1 MKKICMIGIGY
12 VGLPT
17 AAMFAYKGHNVIGYD
32 LNQKAVDALN
42 KGKIII
48 EEPGL
53 LELVEECV
61 NNKKL
66 SASTSCPEDCDVYI
80 IAVPTPINSDKT
92 ADMSYVKNATESILP
107 HLKKGNIVILE
118 STSPPRTVEDL
129 MLPILEKSGL
139 VIGEEL
145 LVAHSPERIL
155 PGNVIEELR
164 TNSRIV
170 GGINEKSSL
179 EVKKVYES
187 IVEAEIFITSST
199 TAEMC
204 KVMENT
210 FRDVNIALAN
220 ELAKISEE
228 LGVNAFEVIE
238 LANKHPRVNIL
249 TPGPG
254 VGGHCIALD
263 PWFIVEKSE
272 NAKIIKQARLIND
285 SMPEFVFNKIK
296 KILNNDFSNK
306 TVSIFGV
313 TYKPNIDDIRES
325 PIIDLLEM
333 LKKEDLNIKICDPHA
348 EEVVKG
354 IANNNNKADIYES
367 IKGSDLLV
375 LGVNHDE
382 FKELDLGKLSELL
395 KGKSI
400 LDTRNF
406 FSLNNFSQQDL
417 NSFNL
422 NNLNYYLL
430 GNNN

>member
-17 AAMFAYKGHNVIGYD
+17 AAMFASKGHKVIGYD
-32 LNQKAVDALN
+32 LNKRAVDALN
-42 KGKIII
+42 KGEIII

-53 LELVEECV
+53 PELVKECV
-61 NNKKL
+61 EKGNL
-66 SASTSCPEDCDVYI
+66 SATTECPDDCDVYI
-80 IAVPTPINSDKT
+80 IAVPTPINEDKT
-92 ADMSYVKNATESILP
+92 ADMSYVESAIKAIVP
-107 HLKKGNIVILE
+107 NLKKGNIVILE

-129 MLPILEKSGL
+129 MLPILKETGL
-139 VIGEEL
+139 KLGEEI

-155 PGNVIEELR
+155 PGRVIEELR

-187 IVEAEIFITSST
+187 IVEGEIFITTST

-228 LGVNAFEVIE
+228 LGVNAFEVIK
-238 LANKHPRVNIL
+238 LANHHPRVNIL
-249 TPGPG
+249 SPGPG

-263 PWFIVEKSE
+263 PWFLVEKSE
-272 NAKIIKQARLIND
+272 NAKLIKQARLIND

-296 KILNNDFSNK
+296 NILGGFNGQIISL
-306 TVSIFGV
+306 FGV

-325 PIIDLLEM
+325 PVMHLLKM
-333 LKKEDLNIKICDPHA
+333 LEKENVTVKVCDPHA
-348 EEVVKG
+348 KEQIK
-354 IANNNNKADIYES
+354 NNFDIYEATQNS
-367 IKGSDLLV
+367 SLLI

-382 FKELDLGKLSELL
+382 FKNMDFSKIAKNL
-395 KGKSI
+395 KDKNI

-406 FSLNNFSQQDL
+406 FDREEIKNNGI
-417 NSFNL
+417 
-422 NNLNYYLL
+422 NYYLL
-430 GNNN
+430 GEK

>member
-17 AAMFAYKGHNVIGYD
+17 AAMFASKGHKVIGYD

-42 KGKIII
+42 KGEIII

-53 LELVEECV
+53 LELVKDCV
-61 NNKKL
+61 QKGNL
-66 SASTSCPEDCDVYI
+66 SATTTCPPDCDVYI
-80 IAVPTPINSDKT
+80 IAVPTPINEDKT
-92 ADMSYVKNATESILP
+92 ADMSYVESATKAIVP
-107 HLKKGNIVILE
+107 HLKKGCIVILE

-129 MLPILEKSGL
+129 MIPILKETGL
-139 VIGEEL
+139 EIGEEL

-155 PGNVIEELR
+155 PGKVIEELR

-187 IVEAEIFITSST
+187 IVEGEIFITTST

-228 LGVNAFEVIE
+228 LGVNAFEVIR
-238 LANKHPRVNIL
+238 LANHHPRVNL
-249 TPGPG
+249 LSPGPG

-263 PWFIVEKSE
+263 PWFLVEKSE
-272 NAKIIKQARLIND
+272 NAKLIKQARLIND
-285 SMPEFVFNKIK
+285 SMPQFVFDKIK
-296 KILNNDFSNK
+296 TILGGFNGQ
-306 TVSIFGV
+306 TIALFGV

-325 PIIDLLEM
+325 PVMNLLNM
-333 LKKEDLNIKICDPHA
+333 LKKENVKVNVCDPHA
-348 EEVVKG
+348 KDQIE
-354 IANNNNKADIYES
+354 NNMDIYEALKDAS
-367 IKGSDLLV
+367 IMV

-382 FKELDLGKLSELL
+382 FKNIDFSKVSTLL
-395 KGKSI
+395 KDKNI

-406 FSLNNFSQQDL
+406 FDRKDVINN
-417 NSFNL
+417 NI
-422 NNLNYYLL
+422 NYYLL
-430 GNNN
+430 GEK

>member
-17 AAMFAYKGHNVIGYD
+17 AAMFASKGHKVIGYD

-42 KGKIII
+42 KGEIII

-53 LELVEECV
+53 LELVKDCV
-61 NNKKL
+61 QKGNL
-66 SASTSCPEDCDVYI
+66 SATTTCPPDCDVYI
-80 IAVPTPINSDKT
+80 IAVPTPINEDKT
-92 ADMSYVKNATESILP
+92 ADMSYVESATKAIVP
-107 HLKKGNIVILE
+107 HLKKGCIVILE

-129 MLPILEKSGL
+129 MIPILKETGL
-139 VIGEEL
+139 LIGEEL

-155 PGNVIEELR
+155 PGKVIEELR

-187 IVEAEIFITSST
+187 IVEGEIFITTST

-228 LGVNAFEVIE
+228 LGVNAFEVIR
-238 LANKHPRVNIL
+238 LANHHPRVNL
-249 TPGPG
+249 LSPGPG

-263 PWFIVEKSE
+263 PWFLVEKSE
-272 NAKIIKQARLIND
+272 NAKLIKQARLIND
-285 SMPEFVFNKIK
+285 SMPQFVFDKIK
-296 KILNNDFSNK
+296 TILGGFNGQ
-306 TVSIFGV
+306 TIALFGV

-325 PIIDLLEM
+325 PVMNLLNM
-333 LKKEDLNIKICDPHA
+333 LKKENVKVNVCDPHA
-348 EEVVKG
+348 KDQIE
-354 IANNNNKADIYES
+354 NNMDIYEALKDAS
-367 IKGSDLLV
+367 IMV

-382 FKELDLGKLSELL
+382 FKNIDFSKVYTLL
-395 KGKSI
+395 KDKNI

-406 FSLNNFSQQDL
+406 FDRKDVINN
-417 NSFNL
+417 NI
-422 NNLNYYLL
+422 NYYLL
-430 GNNN
+430 GEK

>member
-17 AAMFAYKGHNVIGYD
+17 AAMFASKGHKVIGYD
-32 LNQKAVDALN
+32 LNKRAVDALN
-42 KGKIII
+42 KGEIII

-53 LELVEECV
+53 LELVKECV
-61 NNKKL
+61 EKGNL
-66 SASTSCPEDCDVYI
+66 SASTQCPADCDVYI
-80 IAVPTPINSDKT
+80 IAVPTPINEDKT
-92 ADMSYVKNATESILP
+92 ADMSYVESATKAIVP
-107 HLKKGNIVILE
+107 YLKKGNIVILE

-129 MLPILEKSGL
+129 MLPILKETGL
-139 VIGEEL
+139 EIGEEL

-155 PGNVIEELR
+155 PGKVIEELR

-187 IVEAEIFITSST
+187 IVEGEIFITTST

-228 LGVNAFEVIE
+228 LGVNAFEVIK
-238 LANKHPRVNIL
+238 LANYHPRVNIL
-249 TPGPG
+249 SPGPG

-263 PWFIVEKSE
+263 PWFLVEKSE
-272 NAKIIKQARLIND
+272 NAKLIKQARLIND

-296 KILNNDFSNK
+296 TILGGFNGQTISL
-306 TVSIFGV
+306 FGV

-325 PIIDLLEM
+325 PVMHLLKM
-333 LKKEDLNIKICDPHA
+333 LEKENVNVKVCDPHA
-348 EEVVKG
+348 KEQIK
-354 IANNNNKADIYES
+354 NNFDIYEATENS
-367 IKGSDLLV
+367 SLLI

-382 FKELDLGKLSELL
+382 FKNIDFSKIANNL
-395 KGKSI
+395 KDKNI

-406 FSLNNFSQQDL
+406 FDREEIKNNGI
-417 NSFNL
+417 
-422 NNLNYYLL
+422 NYYLL
-430 GNNN
+430 GEK

>member
-17 AAMFAYKGHNVIGYD
+17 AAMFASKGHKVIGYD
-32 LNQKAVDALN
+32 LNEKAVNALN
-42 KGKIII
+42 RGEIII

-53 LELVEECV
+53 LELVKDCV
-61 NNKKL
+61 SKGNL
-66 SASTSCPEDCDVYI
+66 SATTQCPSDCDVYI
-80 IAVPTPINSDKT
+80 IAVPTPINDDKT
-92 ADMSYVKNATESILP
+92 ADMSYVESATKAIVP

-129 MLPILEKSGL
+129 MLPILKETGL
-139 VIGEEL
+139 EIGEEL

-155 PGNVIEELR
+155 PGKVIEELR

-187 IVEAEIFITSST
+187 IVEGEIFITTST

-228 LGVNAFEVIE
+228 LGVNAFEVIK
-238 LANKHPRVNIL
+238 LANHHPRVNIL
-249 TPGPG
+249 SPGPG

-263 PWFIVEKSE
+263 PWFLVEKSE
-272 NAKIIKQARLIND
+272 NAKLIKQARLIND

-296 KILNNDFSNK
+296 DILGGFNGQ
-306 TVSIFGV
+306 TVSLFGV

-325 PIIDLLEM
+325 PVIHLLKM
-333 LKKEDLNIKICDPHA
+333 LEKENLIVKVCDPHA
-348 EEVVKG
+348 KDQ
-354 IANNNNKADIYES
+354 IKNNFDIYEATEDS
-367 IKGSDLLV
+367 SLLI

-382 FKELDLGKLSELL
+382 FKDIDFSKISNNL
-395 KGKSI
+395 KEKNI

-406 FSLNNFSQQDL
+406 FDREEIKNNGI
-417 NSFNL
+417 
-422 NNLNYYLL
+422 NYYLL
-430 GNNN
+430 GEK

>member
-17 AAMFAYKGHNVIGYD
+17 AAMFASKGHKVIGYD

-42 KGKIII
+42 KGEIII

-53 LELVEECV
+53 LELVKDCV
-61 NNKKL
+61 QKGNL
-66 SASTSCPEDCDVYI
+66 SATTTCPPDCDVYI
-80 IAVPTPINSDKT
+80 IAVPTPINEDKT
-92 ADMSYVKNATESILP
+92 ADMSYVESATKAIVP
-107 HLKKGNIVILE
+107 HLKKGCIVILE

-129 MLPILEKSGL
+129 MIPILKETGL
-139 VIGEEL
+139 EIGEEL

-155 PGNVIEELR
+155 PGKVIEELR

-187 IVEAEIFITSST
+187 IVEGEIFITTST

-228 LGVNAFEVIE
+228 LGVNAFEVIR
-238 LANKHPRVNIL
+238 LANHHPRVNL
-249 TPGPG
+249 LSPGPG

-263 PWFIVEKSE
+263 PWFLVEKSE
-272 NAKIIKQARLIND
+272 NAKLIKQARLIND
-285 SMPEFVFNKIK
+285 SMPKFVFDKIK
-296 KILNNDFSNK
+296 TILGGFNGQ
-306 TVSIFGV
+306 TIALFGV

-325 PIIDLLEM
+325 PVMNLLNM
-333 LKKEDLNIKICDPHA
+333 LKKENVKVNVCDPHA
-348 EEVVKG
+348 KDQIE
-354 IANNNNKADIYES
+354 NNMDIYEALKDAS
-367 IKGSDLLV
+367 IMV

-382 FKELDLGKLSELL
+382 FKNIDFSKVSTLL
-395 KGKSI
+395 KDKNI

-406 FSLNNFSQQDL
+406 FDRKDVINN
-417 NSFNL
+417 NI
-422 NNLNYYLL
+422 NYYLL
-430 GNNN
+430 GEK

>member
-17 AAMFAYKGHNVIGYD
+17 AAMFASKGHKVIGYD
-32 LNQKAVDALN
+32 LNKKAVDALN
-42 KGKIII
+42 RGEIII

-53 LELVEECV
+53 LELVKECV
-61 NNKKL
+61 ASGNL
-66 SASTSCPEDCDVYI
+66 SATTSCPADCDVYI
-80 IAVPTPINSDKT
+80 IAVPTPINEDKT
-92 ADMSYVKNATESILP
+92 ADMSYVESATKAIVP
-107 HLKKGNIVILE
+107 HLRKGCIVILE

-129 MLPILEKSGL
+129 MLPILKETGL
-139 VIGEEL
+139 ELGEEL

-155 PGNVIEELR
+155 PGKVIEELR

-187 IVEAEIFITSST
+187 IVEGEIFITTST

-228 LGVNAFEVIE
+228 LGVNAFEVIR
-238 LANKHPRVNIL
+238 LANHHPRVNIL
-249 TPGPG
+249 SPGPG

-263 PWFIVEKSE
+263 PWFLVEKSQ
-272 NAKIIKQARLIND
+272 NAKLIKQARLIND
-285 SMPEFVFNKIK
+285 SMPQFVFDKIK
-296 KILNNDFSNK
+296 NILDGFNGQK
-306 TVSIFGV
+306 VALLGV
-313 TYKPNIDDIRES
+313 TYKPNIDDVRES
-325 PIIDLLEM
+325 PVMHLLHM
-333 LKKEDLNIKICDPHA
+333 LKKENVKVNVCDPHA
-348 EEVVKG
+348 KEQVE
-354 IANNNNKADIYES
+354 NNMDIYDAVKDAS
-367 IKGSDLLV
+367 IMV

-382 FKELDLGKLSELL
+382 FKDIDFNKVSTLL
-395 KGKSI
+395 KDKNI

-406 FSLNNFSQQDL
+406 FSKEEIIKNNI
-417 NSFNL
+417 
-422 NNLNYYLL
+422 NYYLL
-430 GNNN
+430 GEK

>member
-17 AAMFAYKGHNVIGYD
+17 AAMFASKGHKVIGYD
-32 LNQKAVDALN
+32 LNKRAVDALN
-42 KGKIII
+42 KGEIII

-53 LELVEECV
+53 PELVKECV
-61 NNKKL
+61 EKGNL
-66 SASTSCPEDCDVYI
+66 SATTECPDDCDVYI
-80 IAVPTPINSDKT
+80 IAVPTPINEDKT
-92 ADMSYVKNATESILP
+92 ADMGYVESATKAIVP
-107 HLKKGNIVILE
+107 NLKRGNIVILE

-129 MLPILEKSGL
+129 MLPILKETGL
-139 VIGEEL
+139 KLGEEL

-155 PGNVIEELR
+155 PGRVIEELR

-187 IVEAEIFITSST
+187 IVEGEIFITTST

-220 ELAKISEE
+220 ELAKISEQ
-228 LGVNAFEVIE
+228 LGVNAFEVIR
-238 LANKHPRVNIL
+238 LANHHPRVNIL
-249 TPGPG
+249 SPGPG

-263 PWFIVEKSE
+263 PWFLVEKSE
-272 NAKIIKQARLIND
+272 NAKLIKQARLIND

-296 KILNNDFSNK
+296 NILGGFNGQTISL
-306 TVSIFGV
+306 FGV

-325 PIIDLLEM
+325 PVMHLLGM
-333 LKKEDLNIKICDPHA
+333 LEKENVTVKVCDPHA
-348 EEVVKG
+348 KEQIK
-354 IANNNNKADIYES
+354 NNFDIYEATQNS
-367 IKGSDLLV
+367 SLLI

-382 FKELDLGKLSELL
+382 FKNMDFSKIAKNL
-395 KGKSI
+395 KDKNI

-406 FSLNNFSQQDL
+406 FDREEIKNNGI
-417 NSFNL
+417 
-422 NNLNYYLL
+422 NYYLL
-430 GNNN
+430 GEK

>member
-17 AAMFAYKGHNVIGYD
+17 AAMFASKGHKVIGYD
-32 LNQKAVDALN
+32 LNKKAVDALN
-42 KGKIII
+42 KGEIII

-53 LELVEECV
+53 LELVKDCV
-61 NNKKL
+61 KKGNL
-66 SASTSCPEDCDVYI
+66 SASTSCPTDCDVYI
-80 IAVPTPINSDKT
+80 IAVPTPINEDKT
-92 ADMSYVKNATESILP
+92 ADMSYVESATRAIVP
-107 HLKKGNIVILE
+107 HLRKGCIVILE

-129 MLPILEKSGL
+129 MLPILKETGL
-139 VIGEEL
+139 VLGDEL

-155 PGNVIEELR
+155 PGKVIEELR

-187 IVEAEIFITSST
+187 IVEGEIFITTAT

-228 LGVNAFEVIE
+228 LGVNAFEVIN
-238 LANKHPRVNIL
+238 LANHHPRVNIL
-249 TPGPG
+249 SPGPG

-263 PWFIVEKSE
+263 PWFLVEKSQ
-272 NAKIIKQARLIND
+272 NAKLIKQARLIND
-285 SMPEFVFNKIK
+285 SMPQFVFDKIK
-296 KILNNDFSNK
+296 SILGGFNGEKIAIL
-306 TVSIFGV
+306 GV
-313 TYKPNIDDIRES
+313 TYKPNIDDVRES
-325 PIIDLLEM
+325 PVMHLLDM
-333 LKKEDLNIKICDPHA
+333 LKKENITVNICDSHA
-348 EEVVKG
+348 GDKVE
-354 IANNNNKADIYES
+354 NNMDIYEAVEDAS
-367 IKGSDLLV
+367 LIV

-382 FKELDLGKLSELL
+382 FKNIDFAKVSSKL
-395 KGKSI
+395 KDKNI

-406 FSLNNFSQQDL
+406 FNREDIVKNGI
-417 NSFNL
+417 
-422 NNLNYYLL
+422 NYYLL
-430 GNNN
+430 GEK

>member
-17 AAMFAYKGHNVIGYD
+17 AAMFASKGHKVIGYD
-32 LNQKAVDALN
+32 LNKKAVDALN
-42 KGKIII
+42 KGEIII

-53 LELVEECV
+53 LELVKECV
-61 NNKKL
+61 EKGNL
-66 SASTSCPEDCDVYI
+66 SATTTCPPDCDVYI
-80 IAVPTPINSDKT
+80 IAVPTPINEDKT
-92 ADMSYVKNATESILP
+92 ADMSYVESATRAIVP
-107 HLKKGNIVILE
+107 HLRKGCIVILE

-129 MLPILEKSGL
+129 MLPILKETGL
-139 VIGEEL
+139 ELGEEL

-155 PGNVIEELR
+155 PGKVIEELR

-187 IVEAEIFITSST
+187 IVEGEIFITTST

-228 LGVNAFEVIE
+228 LGVNAFEVIK
-238 LANKHPRVNIL
+238 LANHHPRVNIL
-249 TPGPG
+249 SPGPG

-263 PWFIVEKSE
+263 PWFLVEKSE
-272 NAKIIKQARLIND
+272 NAKLIKQARLIND
-285 SMPEFVFNKIK
+285 SMPQFVFDKIK
-296 KILNNDFSNK
+296 NILGGFNGQKIAL
-306 TVSIFGV
+306 FGV

-325 PIIDLLEM
+325 PVMHLLDM
-333 LKKEDLNIKICDPHA
+333 LKKENIKVNVCDPHA
-348 EEVVKG
+348 KEQVE
-354 IANNNNKADIYES
+354 NNMDIYEAVKDAS
-367 IKGSDLLV
+367 IMV
-375 LGVNHDE
+375 LGVNHSE
-382 FKELDLGKLSELL
+382 FENIDFSKIATLL
-395 KGKSI
+395 KDKNI

-406 FSLNNFSQQDL
+406 FNREEIVKNNI
-417 NSFNL
+417 
-422 NNLNYYLL
+422 NYYLL
-430 GNNN
+430 GEK

>member
-17 AAMFAYKGHNVIGYD
+17 AAMFASKGHKVIGYD

-42 KGKIII
+42 KGEIII

-53 LELVEECV
+53 LELVKDCV
-61 NNKKL
+61 QKGNL
-66 SASTSCPEDCDVYI
+66 TATTTCPPDCDVYI
-80 IAVPTPINSDKT
+80 IAVPTPINEDKT
-92 ADMSYVKNATESILP
+92 ADMSYVESATKAIVP
-107 HLKKGNIVILE
+107 HLKKGCIVILE

-129 MLPILEKSGL
+129 MIPILKETGL
-139 VIGEEL
+139 EIGEEL

-155 PGNVIEELR
+155 PGKVIEELR

-187 IVEAEIFITSST
+187 IVEGEIFITTST

-228 LGVNAFEVIE
+228 LGVNAFEVIR
-238 LANKHPRVNIL
+238 LANHHPRVNL
-249 TPGPG
+249 LSPGPG

-263 PWFIVEKSE
+263 PWFLVEKSE
-272 NAKIIKQARLIND
+272 NAKLIKQARLIND
-285 SMPEFVFNKIK
+285 SMPKFVFDKIK
-296 KILNNDFSNK
+296 TILGGFNGQ
-306 TVSIFGV
+306 TIALFGV

-325 PIIDLLEM
+325 PVMNLLNM
-333 LKKEDLNIKICDPHA
+333 LKKENVKVNVCDPHA
-348 EEVVKG
+348 KDQIE
-354 IANNNNKADIYES
+354 NNMDIYEALKDAS
-367 IKGSDLLV
+367 IMV

-382 FKELDLGKLSELL
+382 FKNIDFSKVYTLL
-395 KGKSI
+395 KDKNI

-406 FSLNNFSQQDL
+406 FDRKDVINN
-417 NSFNL
+417 NI
-422 NNLNYYLL
+422 NYYLL
-430 GNNN
+430 GEK

>member
-17 AAMFAYKGHNVIGYD
+17 AAMFASKGHKVIGYD
-32 LNQKAVDALN
+32 LNQRAVDALN
-42 KGKIII
+42 KGEIII

-53 LELVEECV
+53 LELVKECV
-61 NNKKL
+61 ASGNL
-66 SASTSCPEDCDVYI
+66 SATTTCPPDCDVYI
-80 IAVPTPINSDKT
+80 IAVPTPINEDKT
-92 ADMSYVKNATESILP
+92 ADMSYVESATKAIVP
-107 HLKKGNIVILE
+107 HLRKGCIVILE

-129 MLPILEKSGL
+129 MLPILKETGL
-139 VIGEEL
+139 ELGEEL

-155 PGNVIEELR
+155 PGKVIEELR

-187 IVEAEIFITSST
+187 IVEGEIFITTST

-228 LGVNAFEVIE
+228 LGVNAFEVIR
-238 LANKHPRVNIL
+238 LANHHPRVNIL
-249 TPGPG
+249 SPGPG

-263 PWFIVEKSE
+263 PWFLVEKSE
-272 NAKIIKQARLIND
+272 QAKLIKQARLIND
-285 SMPEFVFNKIK
+285 SMPQFVFDKIK
-296 KILNNDFSNK
+296 NILGGFNGQ
-306 TVSIFGV
+306 TIALFGV
-313 TYKPNIDDIRES
+313 TYKPNIDDVRES
-325 PIIDLLEM
+325 PVMHLLDM
-333 LKKEDLNIKICDPHA
+333 LKKENVKVNVCDPHA
-348 EEVVKG
+348 KDQVE
-354 IANNNNKADIYES
+354 NNMDIYDAVKDAS
-367 IKGSDLLV
+367 IMV

-382 FKELDLGKLSELL
+382 FKDIDFSKVSSLL
-395 KGKSI
+395 KDKNV

-406 FSLNNFSQQDL
+406 FNRENLIKNNI
-417 NSFNL
+417 
-422 NNLNYYLL
+422 NYYLL
-430 GNNN
+430 GEK

>member
-17 AAMFAYKGHNVIGYD
+17 AAMFASKGHKVIGYD

-42 KGKIII
+42 KGEIII

-53 LELVEECV
+53 LELVKDCV
-61 NNKKL
+61 QKGNL
-66 SASTSCPEDCDVYI
+66 SATTTCPPDCDVYI
-80 IAVPTPINSDKT
+80 IAVPTPINEDKT
-92 ADMSYVKNATESILP
+92 ADMSYVESATKAIVP
-107 HLKKGNIVILE
+107 HLKKGCIVILE

-129 MLPILEKSGL
+129 MIPILKETGL
-139 VIGEEL
+139 LIGEEL

-155 PGNVIEELR
+155 PGKVIEELR

-187 IVEAEIFITSST
+187 IVEGEIFITTST

-228 LGVNAFEVIE
+228 LGVNAFEVIR
-238 LANKHPRVNIL
+238 LANHHPRVNL
-249 TPGPG
+249 LSPGPG

-263 PWFIVEKSE
+263 PWFLVEKSE
-272 NAKIIKQARLIND
+272 NAKLIKQARLIND
-285 SMPEFVFNKIK
+285 SMPKFVFDKIK
-296 KILNNDFSNK
+296 TILGGFNGQ
-306 TVSIFGV
+306 TIALFGV

-325 PIIDLLEM
+325 PVMNLLNM
-333 LKKEDLNIKICDPHA
+333 LKKENVKVNVCDPHA
-348 EEVVKG
+348 KDQIE
-354 IANNNNKADIYES
+354 NNMDIYEALKDAS
-367 IKGSDLLV
+367 IMV

-382 FKELDLGKLSELL
+382 FKNIDFSKVSTLL
-395 KGKSI
+395 KDKNI

-406 FSLNNFSQQDL
+406 FDRKDVINN
-417 NSFNL
+417 NI
-422 NNLNYYLL
+422 NYYLL
-430 GNNN
+430 GEK

>member
-17 AAMFAYKGHNVIGYD
+17 AAMFASKGHKVIGYD

-42 KGKIII
+42 KGEIII

-53 LELVEECV
+53 LELVKDCV
-61 NNKKL
+61 QKGNL
-66 SASTSCPEDCDVYI
+66 SATTTCPPDCDVYI
-80 IAVPTPINSDKT
+80 IAVPTPINEDKT
-92 ADMSYVKNATESILP
+92 ADMSYVESATKAIVP
-107 HLKKGNIVILE
+107 HLKKGCIVILE

-129 MLPILEKSGL
+129 MIPILKETGL
-139 VIGEEL
+139 LIGEEL

-155 PGNVIEELR
+155 PGKVIEELR

-187 IVEAEIFITSST
+187 IVEGEIFITTST

-228 LGVNAFEVIE
+228 LGVNAFEVIR
-238 LANKHPRVNIL
+238 LANHHPRVNL
-249 TPGPG
+249 LSPGPG

-263 PWFIVEKSE
+263 PWFLVEKSG
-272 NAKIIKQARLIND
+272 NAKLIKQARLIND
-285 SMPEFVFNKIK
+285 SMPKFVFDKIK
-296 KILNNDFSNK
+296 TILGGFNGQ
-306 TVSIFGV
+306 TIALFGV

-325 PIIDLLEM
+325 PVMNLLNM
-333 LKKEDLNIKICDPHA
+333 LKKENVKVNVCDPHA
-348 EEVVKG
+348 KDQIE
-354 IANNNNKADIYES
+354 NNMDIYEALKDAS
-367 IKGSDLLV
+367 IMV

-382 FKELDLGKLSELL
+382 FKNIDFSKVYTLL
-395 KGKSI
+395 KDKNI

-406 FSLNNFSQQDL
+406 FDRKDVINN
-417 NSFNL
+417 NI
-422 NNLNYYLL
+422 NYYLL
-430 GNNN
+430 GEK

>member
-17 AAMFAYKGHNVIGYD
+17 AAMFASKGHKVIGYD
-32 LNQKAVDALN
+32 LNKKAVDALN
-42 KGKIII
+42 KGEIII

-53 LELVEECV
+53 LELVKECV
-61 NNKKL
+61 EKGNL
-66 SASTSCPEDCDVYI
+66 SATTTCPPDCDVYI
-80 IAVPTPINSDKT
+80 IAVPTPINEDKT
-92 ADMSYVKNATESILP
+92 ADMSYVESATRAIVP
-107 HLKKGNIVILE
+107 HLRKGCIVILE

-129 MLPILEKSGL
+129 MLPILKETGL
-139 VIGEEL
+139 ELGEEL

-155 PGNVIEELR
+155 PGKVIEELR

-187 IVEAEIFITSST
+187 IVEGEIFITTST

-228 LGVNAFEVIE
+228 LGVNAFEVIR
-238 LANKHPRVNIL
+238 LANHHPRVNIL
-249 TPGPG
+249 SPGPG

-263 PWFIVEKSE
+263 PWFLVEKSE
-272 NAKIIKQARLIND
+272 NAKLIKQARLIND
-285 SMPEFVFNKIK
+285 SMPQFVFDKIK
-296 KILNNDFSNK
+296 NILGGFNGQKIAL
-306 TVSIFGV
+306 FGV

-325 PIIDLLEM
+325 PVMHLLDM
-333 LKKEDLNIKICDPHA
+333 LKKENIKVNVCDPHA
-348 EEVVKG
+348 KEQVE
-354 IANNNNKADIYES
+354 NNMDIYEAVKDAS
-367 IKGSDLLV
+367 IMV
-375 LGVNHDE
+375 LGVNHSE
-382 FKELDLGKLSELL
+382 FENIDFSKISTLL
-395 KGKSI
+395 KDKNI

-406 FSLNNFSQQDL
+406 FNREEIIKNNI
-417 NSFNL
+417 
-422 NNLNYYLL
+422 NYYLL
-430 GNNN
+430 GEK

>member
-17 AAMFAYKGHNVIGYD
+17 AAMFASKGHKVIGYD
-32 LNQKAVDALN
+32 LNKRAVDALN
-42 KGKIII
+42 KGEIII

-53 LELVEECV
+53 LELVKECV
-61 NNKKL
+61 EKGNL
-66 SASTSCPEDCDVYI
+66 SASTQCPADCDVYI
-80 IAVPTPINSDKT
+80 IAVPTPINEDKT
-92 ADMSYVKNATESILP
+92 ADMSYVESATKAIVP
-107 HLKKGNIVILE
+107 YLKKGNIVILE

-129 MLPILEKSGL
+129 MLPILKETGL
-139 VIGEEL
+139 ELGEEL

-155 PGNVIEELR
+155 PGKVIEELR

-187 IVEAEIFITSST
+187 IVEGEIFITTST

-228 LGVNAFEVIE
+228 LGVNSFEVIK
-238 LANKHPRVNIL
+238 LANYHPRVNIL
-249 TPGPG
+249 SPGPG

-263 PWFIVEKSE
+263 PWFLVEKSE
-272 NAKIIKQARLIND
+272 NAKLIKQARLIND

-296 KILNNDFSNK
+296 NILGGFNGQTISL
-306 TVSIFGV
+306 FGV

-325 PIIDLLEM
+325 PVMHLLKM
-333 LKKEDLNIKICDPHA
+333 LEKENVTVKVCDPHA
-348 EEVVKG
+348 KEQIK
-354 IANNNNKADIYES
+354 NNFDIYEATENS
-367 IKGSDLLV
+367 SLLI

-382 FKELDLGKLSELL
+382 FKNIDFSKIANNL
-395 KGKSI
+395 KDKNI

-406 FSLNNFSQQDL
+406 FDRKEIKNNGI
-417 NSFNL
+417 
-422 NNLNYYLL
+422 NYYLL
-430 GNNN
+430 GEK

>member
-1 MKKICMIGIGY
+1 MKTILKTICMIGIGY

-17 AAMFAYKGHNVIGYD
+17 AAMFASKGHKVIGYD
-32 LNQKAVDALN
+32 LNENVVNALN
-42 KGKIII
+42 KGEITI

-53 LELVEECV
+53 LELVKDGVCSG
-61 NNKKL
+61 NL
-66 SASTSCPEDCDVYI
+66 SAMTTCPPDCDVYI
-80 IAVPTPINSDKT
+80 IAVPTPINENKT
-92 ADMSYVKNATESILP
+92 ANMNYVKNATEAIVP
-107 HLKKGNIVILE
+107 HLKKGSIVILE

-129 MLPILEKSGL
+129 MLPILEKTGL
-139 VIGEEL
+139 LIGEEL

-164 TNSRIV
+164 LNSRIV
-170 GGINEKSSL
+170 GGVSEKSNV
-179 EVKKVYES
+179 EVKKIYES
-187 IVEAEIFITSST
+187 IVEGDIHITTAT

-228 LGVNAFEVIE
+228 LGVNAFDVIH
-238 LANKHPRVNIL
+238 LANCHPRVNIL
-249 TPGPG
+249 SPGPG

-296 KILNNDFSNK
+296 KIFGEFEGQTITIL
-306 TVSIFGV
+306 GV

-325 PIIDLLEM
+325 PLIELLE
-333 LKKEDLNIKICDPHA
+333 LLEKEDLHIKICDPHA
-348 EEVVKG
+348 KG
-354 IANNNNKADIYES
+354 KIENNFDIYEALENS
-367 IKGSDLLV
+367 SLMV
-375 LGVNHDE
+375 LGVNHNE
-382 FKELDLGKLSELL
+382 FINIDFSKVHKKMKDKNV
-395 KGKSI
+395 

-406 FSLNNFSQQDL
+406 LSKKDVVK
-417 NSFNL
+417 
-422 NNLNYYLL
+422 NNLNYFLL
-430 GNNN
+430 GDSGN

>member
-17 AAMFAYKGHNVIGYD
+17 AAMFASKGHKVVGYD
-32 LNQKAVDALN
+32 LNQKVVDALN

-53 LELVEECV
+53 LELVKDCV
-61 NNKKL
+61 QKGNL
-66 SASTSCPEDCDVYI
+66 SATTTCPPDCDVYI
-80 IAVPTPINSDKT
+80 IAVPTPINENKT
-92 ADMSYVKNATESILP
+92 ADMSYVESATKAIVP
-107 HLKKGNIVILE
+107 HLRKGCIVILE

-129 MLPILEKSGL
+129 MMPILKETGL
-139 VIGEEL
+139 ELGEEL

-155 PGNVIEELR
+155 PGKVIEELR

-179 EVKKVYES
+179 AVKEVYES
-187 IVEAEIFITSST
+187 IVEGEIFITTST

-210 FRDVNIALAN
+210 SRDVNIALAN

-228 LGVNAFEVIE
+228 LDVNAFEVIR
-238 LANKHPRVNIL
+238 LANHHPRVNL
-249 TPGPG
+249 LSPGPG

-263 PWFIVEKSE
+263 PWFLVEKSE
-272 NAKIIKQARLIND
+272 NAKLIKQARLIND
-285 SMPEFVFNKIK
+285 SMPQFVFEKIK
-296 KILNNDFSNK
+296 KILGGFNGQ
-306 TVSIFGV
+306 TIALFGV

-325 PIIDLLEM
+325 PVMNLLDM
-333 LKKEDLNIKICDPHA
+333 LKKENVKVNVCDPHA
-348 EEVVKG
+348 KEQIE
-354 IANNNNKADIYES
+354 NNMDIYDCLKDAS
-367 IKGSDLLV
+367 IMV

-382 FKELDLGKLSELL
+382 FKDIDFSKVSTLL
-395 KGKSI
+395 KDKNI

-406 FSLNNFSQQDL
+406 FDRKDVINN
-417 NSFNL
+417 NI
-422 NNLNYYLL
+422 NYYLL
-430 GNNN
+430 GEK

>member
-17 AAMFAYKGHNVIGYD
+17 AAMFASKGHKVIGYD

-42 KGKIII
+42 KGEIII

-53 LELVEECV
+53 LELVKDCV
-61 NNKKL
+61 QKGNL
-66 SASTSCPEDCDVYI
+66 SATTTCPPDCDVYI
-80 IAVPTPINSDKT
+80 IAVPTPINEDKT
-92 ADMSYVKNATESILP
+92 ADMSYVESATKAIVP
-107 HLKKGNIVILE
+107 HLKKGCIVILE

-129 MLPILEKSGL
+129 MIPILKETGL
-139 VIGEEL
+139 EIGEEL

-155 PGNVIEELR
+155 PGKVIEELR

-187 IVEAEIFITSST
+187 IVEGEIFITTST

-228 LGVNAFEVIE
+228 LGVNAFEVIR
-238 LANKHPRVNIL
+238 LANHHPRVNL
-249 TPGPG
+249 LSPGPG

-263 PWFIVEKSE
+263 PWFLVEKSG
-272 NAKIIKQARLIND
+272 NAKLIKQARLIND
-285 SMPEFVFNKIK
+285 SMPKFVFDKIK
-296 KILNNDFSNK
+296 TILGGFNGQ
-306 TVSIFGV
+306 TIALFGV

-325 PIIDLLEM
+325 PVMNLLNM
-333 LKKEDLNIKICDPHA
+333 LKKENVKVNVCDPHA
-348 EEVVKG
+348 KDQIE
-354 IANNNNKADIYES
+354 NNMDIYEALKDAS
-367 IKGSDLLV
+367 IMV

-382 FKELDLGKLSELL
+382 FKNIDFSKVSTLL
-395 KGKSI
+395 KDKNI

-406 FSLNNFSQQDL
+406 FDRKDVINN
-417 NSFNL
+417 NI
-422 NNLNYYLL
+422 NYYLL
-430 GNNN
+430 GEK

>member
-17 AAMFAYKGHNVIGYD
+17 AAMFASKGHKVIGYD
-32 LNQKAVDALN
+32 LNKKAVDALN
-42 KGKIII
+42 KGEIII

-53 LELVEECV
+53 LELVKECV
-61 NNKKL
+61 EKGNL
-66 SASTSCPEDCDVYI
+66 SATTTCPPDCDVYI
-80 IAVPTPINSDKT
+80 IAVPTPINDDKT
-92 ADMSYVKNATESILP
+92 ADMSYVESATRAIVP
-107 HLKKGNIVILE
+107 HLRKGCIVILE

-129 MLPILEKSGL
+129 MLPILKETGL
-139 VIGEEL
+139 ELGEEL

-155 PGNVIEELR
+155 PGKVIEELR

-187 IVEAEIFITSST
+187 IVEGEIFITTST

-228 LGVNAFEVIE
+228 LGVNAFEVIR
-238 LANKHPRVNIL
+238 LANHHPRVNIL
-249 TPGPG
+249 SPGPG

-263 PWFIVEKSE
+263 PWFLVEKSE
-272 NAKIIKQARLIND
+272 NAKLIKQARLIND
-285 SMPEFVFNKIK
+285 SMPQFVFDKIK
-296 KILNNDFSNK
+296 NILGGFNGQTISL
-306 TVSIFGV
+306 FGV

-325 PIIDLLEM
+325 PVMHLLDM
-333 LKKEDLNIKICDPHA
+333 LKKENIKVNVCDPHA
-348 EEVVKG
+348 KEQVE
-354 IANNNNKADIYES
+354 NNIDIYEAVKDAS
-367 IKGSDLLV
+367 IMV
-375 LGVNHDE
+375 LGVNHSE
-382 FKELDLGKLSELL
+382 FENIDFSKISTLL
-395 KGKSI
+395 KDKNI

-406 FSLNNFSQQDL
+406 FNREEIVKNNI
-417 NSFNL
+417 
-422 NNLNYYLL
+422 NYYLL
-430 GNNN
+430 GEK

>member
-17 AAMFAYKGHNVIGYD
+17 AAMFASKGHKVIGYD
-32 LNQKAVDALN
+32 LNKKAVDALN
-42 KGKIII
+42 RGEIII

-53 LELVEECV
+53 LELVKECV
-61 NNKKL
+61 ASGNL
-66 SASTSCPEDCDVYI
+66 SATTSCPADCDVYI
-80 IAVPTPINSDKT
+80 IAVPTPINEDKT
-92 ADMSYVKNATESILP
+92 ADMSYVESATKAIVP
-107 HLKKGNIVILE
+107 HLRKGCIVILE

-129 MLPILEKSGL
+129 MLPILKETGL
-139 VIGEEL
+139 ELGEEL

-155 PGNVIEELR
+155 PGKVIEELR

-187 IVEAEIFITSST
+187 IVEGEIFITTST

-228 LGVNAFEVIE
+228 LGVNAFEVIR
-238 LANKHPRVNIL
+238 LANHHPRVNIL
-249 TPGPG
+249 SPGPG

-263 PWFIVEKSE
+263 PWFLVEKSQ
-272 NAKIIKQARLIND
+272 NAKLIKQARLIND
-285 SMPEFVFNKIK
+285 SMPQFVFDKIK
-296 KILNNDFSNK
+296 NILGGFNGQK
-306 TVSIFGV
+306 VALLGV
-313 TYKPNIDDIRES
+313 TYKPNIDDVRES
-325 PIIDLLEM
+325 PVMHLLHM
-333 LKKEDLNIKICDPHA
+333 LKKENVKVNVCDPHA
-348 EEVVKG
+348 KEQVE
-354 IANNNNKADIYES
+354 NNMDIYDAVKDAS
-367 IKGSDLLV
+367 IIV

-382 FKELDLGKLSELL
+382 FKDIDFSKVSTLL
-395 KGKSI
+395 KDKNI

-406 FSLNNFSQQDL
+406 FNKEEIIKNNI
-417 NSFNL
+417 
-422 NNLNYYLL
+422 NYYLL
-430 GNNN
+430 GEK